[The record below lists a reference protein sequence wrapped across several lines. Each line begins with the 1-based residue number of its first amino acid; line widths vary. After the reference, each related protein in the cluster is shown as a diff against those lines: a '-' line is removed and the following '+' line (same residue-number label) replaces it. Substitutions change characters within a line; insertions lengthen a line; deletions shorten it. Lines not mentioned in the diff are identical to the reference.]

1 MTNASARSTIAFIG
15 IGLMGLPMANNL
27 INAGFPLRVWNRT
40 SSKAEALDGESVTVA
55 SSVAQALEGAD
66 VVISMLETGP
76 VVEQLLYSSATYQHA
91 PADALFIDMSSIPP
105 ATARQHALTL
115 QASGR
120 RHLDAPVSGGTLGAA
135 EQSLSIMV
143 GGERQDYQR
152 ALSVLHALGTP
163 HYIGPSGS
171 GQLAKLANQA
181 IVGITIG
188 AVSEAL
194 LLATA
199 GGADPVAV
207 REALSGGF
215 ASSRILT
222 QHGQRMIERDFT
234 PGARARVQLKDLD
247 TIVASAAEYGLQL
260 PLTRSTQQLYQA
272 MIDNGMENLDHSGL
286 LLHLESLNGIPTATP
301 KTKK

>member
-1 MTNASARSTIAFIG
+1 MSDLNARPRIAFIG

-27 INAGFPLRVWNRT
+27 INAGFPLQVWNRT
-40 SSKAEALDGESVTVA
+40 SAKAEALDGDGV
-55 SSVAQALEGAD
+55 SVAVSVIDALAD
-66 VVISMLETGP
+66 ADIIISMLESGP
-76 VVEQLLYSSATYQHA
+76 VVDQLLYHSQAYRRA
-91 PADALFIDMSSIPP
+91 KAGALFIDMSSIPP
-105 ATARQHALTL
+105 ATARQHAQLL

-120 RHLDAPVSGGTLGAA
+120 DHLDAPVSGGTLGAA
-135 EQSLSIMV
+135 EASLSIMV
-143 GGERQDYQR
+143 GGSRAAFER
-152 ALSVLHALGTP
+152 AAPVLHTLGTP
-163 HYIGPSGS
+163 HYIGPSGA

-194 LLATA
+194 LLASA

-207 REALSGGF
+207 RAALSGGF

-247 TIVASAAEYGLQL
+247 TIVASAAEYGLEL
-260 PLTRSTQQLYQA
+260 PLTRNAQQLYQA
-272 MIDNGMENLDHSGL
+272 MVDDGLDQLDHSAL
-286 LLHLESLNGIPTATP
+286 LLHLEALNGIKAP
-301 KTKK
+301 